1 MVDIGETSERYVFV
15 EESEQTIN
23 ECALGVA
30 WRKRGDGVWG
40 WVYIGEQ
47 VVG

>member
-23 ECALGVA
+23 ECVFELVVVREMWAM
-30 WRKRGDGVWG
+30 
-40 WVYIGEQ
+40 VY
-47 VVG
+47 